1 MPGIKRC
8 KVVKVAGKGGGARVF
23 PAGCSV
29 PEGRRNRPRTVDG
42 KARCKAYTRPDGK
55 GVRIGPKGCT
65 VRTRQEHK
73 KVTRKAKRTELFYNK
88 PKSKNQLRENEQ
100 NTRKSGKQTRKD
112 MKAGKIVD
120 GIESWRKRVKPRYQ
134 REPGDDQ
141 GMLVSRA
148 ELKQAV
154 QNRIEHWETKS
165 VPMVRR
171 ANHLMKALRSGKEMP
186 RGDSYSLMDAA
197 VRYAVV
203 QRNKKKQEP
212 KKRLKKRA

>member
-23 PAGCSV
+23 PSGCRV
-29 PEGRRNRPRTVDG
+29 PEGRRNRPRTIDG

-73 KVTRKAKRTELFYNK
+73 KVTRKSKDERNKR
-88 PKSKNQLRENEQ
+88 QNEQ

-154 QNRIEHWETKS
+154 QNRIQHWETVS
-165 VPMVRR
+165 VPMVKR

-186 RGDSYSLMDAA
+186 RGESYSLMDAA

-203 QRNKKKQEP
+203 QRNKKKQKP